1 MPFSRIGTC
10 EGGGCILKACIFM
23 AEGGLAVRDEN
34 WVTSSRN
41 LFPLL
46 NTDSLVWPG
55 AACTP
60 GLLPLIFN
68 I

>member
-1 MPFSRIGTC
+1 
-10 EGGGCILKACIFM
+10 M